1 VKKYKQVIVALSS
14 LAEMIG
20 SLEESRQN
28 LIYGV
33 YRIDGGMFVIVY
45 TTED

>member
-1 VKKYKQVIVALSS
+1 MKKYKQVIVALYS

-20 SLEESRQN
+20 ALEESKKN
-28 LIYGV
+28 NIYGI

-45 TTED
+45 TEE